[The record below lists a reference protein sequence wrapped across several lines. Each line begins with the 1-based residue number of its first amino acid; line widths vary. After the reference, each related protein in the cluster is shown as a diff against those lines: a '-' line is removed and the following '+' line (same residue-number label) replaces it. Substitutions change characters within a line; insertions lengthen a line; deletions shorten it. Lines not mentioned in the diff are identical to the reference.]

1 MPAARSNLSRSYLP
15 RSYLQRIA
23 EPLRPGDP
31 VLFAMPQAS
40 FEEARPPALPHG
52 AVLPVLSAPSDASAP
67 PVLRR
72 KAARPVVPEAR
83 PVVPEAR
90 PVMPGGLLPDTA
102 APVAIEPQ
110 GSPPAV
116 APRAPALGGPAAS
129 PDRFVSDAGNGVFAG
144 QDRAADA
151 PPGRSADA
159 PTARSVIARE
169 EVRGSDAGPSAHA
182 FAADAGQLSSPPQA
196 TGAPAL
202 REAPRATEA
211 VPRQAG
217 LEQTAASPGGR
228 QAARPAEPI
237 APATRPVAGRPP
249 EVTGAPVPPR
259 IYIGTV
265 EVRSA
270 APPPA
275 PVSQQA
281 APLAAPRGPAGAEG
295 TPLARAYAWRFG
307 LVQG

>member
-1 MPAARSNLSRSYLP
+1 MPAARSYLH
-15 RSYLQRIA
+15 RIA

-40 FEEARPPALPHG
+40 FEEARPPAQPHG
-52 AVLPVLSAPSDASAP
+52 AVLPAWSAASDASAP

-72 KAARPVVPEAR
+72 KALRPDVPGERPVTPA
-83 PVVPEAR
+83 
-90 PVMPGGLLPDTA
+90 GLLPAMAPPVETA
-102 APVAIEPQ
+102 PQ
-110 GSPPAV
+110 SAPPAV
-116 APRAPALGGPAAS
+116 APRAPALGRPAAS
-129 PDRFVSDAGNGVFAG
+129 PDRFVSDAGDGVFAG

-159 PTARSVIARE
+159 PGARSVIARE
-169 EVRGSDAGPSAHA
+169 GLANAAGPSAHA
-182 FAADAGQLSSPPQA
+182 LAADAGQLSSPAQA

-202 REAPRATEA
+202 RAAPRVADA
-211 VPRQAG
+211 SPRQVEPEPA
-217 LEQTAASPGGR
+217 AASPGVR
-228 QAARPAEPI
+228 QAARPAVPI
-237 APATRPVAGRPP
+237 APATRQVAALPP
-249 EVTGAPVPPR
+249 AVSGAPAPPR

-275 PVSQQA
+275 PVPQQA
-281 APLAAPRGPAGAEG
+281 APRAAPRGLAAAEG